1 MNFTRKIYDNA
12 RSDSLAAKMRRRRF
26 AFFLQLLNTVP
37 RPLTIL
43 DVGGRQ
49 RFWEVMNFSQEPGI
63 HITLLNIE
71 PAEINLA
78 NFVALTGDATCMDNF
93 LDNQFDVVF
102 SNSVI
107 EHVGSFDKQK
117 QMAREAQRVAQRYF
131 IQTPNY
137 YFPIEPHFLFI
148 GFHWL
153 PLEARAWLHNHFNLG
168 WQKRIPDRKE
178 AQESVAQVRLLR
190 KKELLSLFPHC
201 HLYEEKIMGITKSL
215 IAYGGWDEATHKM
228 KSG

>member
-1 MNFTRKIYDNA
+1 MDFTRKIYDNA
-12 RSDSLAAKMRRRRF
+12 RSDSLAARMRRKRF
-26 AFFLQLLNTVP
+26 TFFLQLLNAVP

-49 RFWEVMNFSQEPGI
+49 RFWEVMGFAQEPDV

-71 PAEINLA
+71 PAKIHYDNFLA
-78 NFVALTGDATCMDNF
+78 MTGDATCMDNF

-107 EHVGSFDKQK
+107 EHVGSFEQQK
-117 QMAREAQRVAQRYF
+117 QMAREVRRVARRYF

-153 PLEARAWLHNHFNLG
+153 PLKARAWLHSQFNLG
-168 WQKRIPDRKE
+168 WRKRIPDRQL

-201 HLYEEKIMGITKSL
+201 RLYEEKIMGLTKSL
-215 IAYGGWDEATHKM
+215 IVYGGWGEATRQM
-228 KSG
+228 ESE